1 MRLTCHIP
9 RSGPNYHAVVSI
21 FAVQSGVSLLFSVI
35 QFVVVAFAF
44 VDATRHRP
52 DAFPAVDRGT
62 KTGWLIG
69 LGLGVVAHML
79 IWNPISLLNLLG
91 IVAAI
96 VYLVDVRPSL
106 LAITGRR

>member
-1 MRLTCHIP
+1 
-9 RSGPNYHAVVSI
+9 VSI
-21 FAVQSGVSLLFSVI
+21 FAVPSLVMLVLSVVT
-35 QFVVVAFAF
+35 FVVQAFAL

-69 LGLGVVAHML
+69 LTLGVVAHIL
-79 IWNPISLLNLLG
+79 IWNPISLLNMIG
-91 IVAAI
+91 AIAAI

>member
-1 MRLTCHIP
+1 MTT
-9 RSGPNYHAVVSI
+9 VSI
-21 FAVQSGVSLLFSVI
+21 FALPSLVTLVFSVI
-35 QFVVVAFAF
+35 QFGVVAFAF
-44 VDATRHRP
+44 IDATRHRP
-52 DAFPAVDRGT
+52 DAFPAVDRGS

-69 LGLGVVAHML
+69 LGLAFVAHLL
-79 IWNPISLLNLLG
+79 IWQPIHLINLLG

>member
-1 MRLTCHIP
+1 MPGLIEMLL
-9 RSGPNYHAVVSI
+9 
-21 FAVQSGVSLLFSVI
+21 SLVM
-35 QFVVVAFAF
+35 FVVQAFAL

-69 LGLGVVAHML
+69 LTLGVVAHMVFWSPL
-79 IWNPISLLNLLG
+79 SLLNLIG

>member
-1 MRLTCHIP
+1 M
-9 RSGPNYHAVVSI
+9 SI
-21 FAVQSGVSLLFSVI
+21 FAVPSLVMLVLSVVT
-35 QFVVVAFAF
+35 FVVQAYAL

-69 LGLGVVAHML
+69 LTLGVVAHIL
-79 IWNPISLLNLLG
+79 IWNPISLLNMIG
-91 IVAAI
+91 AVAAI

>member
-1 MRLTCHIP
+1 M
-9 RSGPNYHAVVSI
+9 SI
-21 FAVQSGVSLLFSVI
+21 FVVPSLVMLVLSVVT
-35 QFVVVAFAF
+35 FVVQAYAL

-69 LGLGVVAHML
+69 LTLGVVAHIL
-79 IWNPISLLNLLG
+79 FWNPIGLLNMIG

>member
-1 MRLTCHIP
+1 MT
-9 RSGPNYHAVVSI
+9 SVSI
-21 FAVQSGVSLLFSVI
+21 FAVPSLVTLAFSVI
-35 QFVVVAFAF
+35 QFAVVAFAF
-44 VDATRHRP
+44 IDATRHRP
-52 DAFPAVDRGT
+52 DAFPAVDRGN

-69 LGLGVVAHML
+69 LGLAFVAHLL
-79 IWNPISLLNLLG
+79 IWNPISLINLVG

>member
-1 MRLTCHIP
+1 MA
-9 RSGPNYHAVVSI
+9 SVSI
-21 FAVQSGVSLLFSVI
+21 FAVPSLVTLVFSVI
-35 QFVVVAFAF
+35 QFAVVAFAF
-44 VDATRHRP
+44 IDATRHRP
-52 DAFPAVDRGT
+52 DAFPAVDRGS

-69 LGLGVVAHML
+69 LGLAFVAHL
-79 IWNPISLLNLLG
+79 ISWNPIGLINLIG

>member
-1 MRLTCHIP
+1 
-9 RSGPNYHAVVSI
+9 VSI
-21 FAVQSGVSLLFSVI
+21 FAVPSLVMLVLSVVT
-35 QFVVVAFAF
+35 FVVQAFAL

-69 LGLGVVAHML
+69 LTLGVVAHIL
-79 IWNPISLLNLLG
+79 IWNPISLLNMIG
-91 IVAAI
+91 AVAAI

>member
-1 MRLTCHIP
+1 MLVL
-9 RSGPNYHAVVSI
+9 SVVT
-21 FAVQSGVSLLFSVI
+21 
-35 QFVVVAFAF
+35 FVAQAYAL
-44 VDATRHRP
+44 VDAARHRP